1 MTMKRTG
8 IYFEVCNFDGIHSLV
23 IRSNDTFEATVES
36 LQDVVDRAKAA
47 GYDNDE
53 KWLIVKVEWEKDFDE
68 KGIFQKETVTH
79 TTVGVYDNGKVTR
92 I

>member
-1 MTMKRTG
+1 MKRTG
-8 IYFEVCNFDGIHSLV
+8 SYYEVCSFDGIHSLV

-36 LQDVVDRAKAA
+36 LQDVIDRAKAA

-68 KGIFQKETVTH
+68 NGVFQKETVTR
-79 TTVGVYDNGKVTR
+79 TTVGIYDNGKVTR
-92 I
+92 G

>member
-1 MTMKRTG
+1 MKRTG
-8 IYFEVCNFDGIHSLV
+8 SYYEVCSFDGIHSLV
-23 IRSNDTFEATVES
+23 IRRNDTFEATVES

-92 I
+92 G

>member
-1 MTMKRTG
+1 MKRTG
-8 IYFEVCNFDGIHSLV
+8 VYFEVCSFDGIHSLV

-53 KWLIVKVEWEKDFDE
+53 KWLIVRIEWEKDFDE
-68 KGIFQKETVTH
+68 NGIFQKETVIH
-79 TTVGVYDNGKVTR
+79 TTVGIYDNGKVTR

>member
-1 MTMKRTG
+1 MKRTG
-8 IYFEVCNFDGIHSLV
+8 SYYEVCSFDGIHSLV

-36 LQDVVDRAKAA
+36 LQDVIDRAKAA

-68 KGIFQKETVTH
+68 NGVFQKETVTR
-79 TTVGVYDNGKVTR
+79 TTVGIYDNGKVTR

>member
-1 MTMKRTG
+1 MKRTG
-8 IYFEVCNFDGIHSLV
+8 IYFEVFSFDGIHSLV

-53 KWLIVKVEWEKDFDE
+53 KWLIVKVEWEKDFD
-68 KGIFQKETVTH
+68 KNGVCQKETVVR
-79 TTVGVYDNGKVTR
+79 TTVGIYDNGKVTR

>member
-1 MTMKRTG
+1 M
-8 IYFEVCNFDGIHSLV
+8 FSFDGIHSLV

-68 KGIFQKETVTH
+68 NGIFRKEAVMH
-79 TTVGVYDNGKVTR
+79 TTVGIYDNGKVTR

>member
-1 MTMKRTG
+1 MKRTG
-8 IYFEVCNFDGIHSLV
+8 SYYEVCSFDGIHSLV

-53 KWLIVKVEWEKDFDE
+53 KWLIVKIEWEKDFDE
-68 KGIFQKETVTH
+68 KGIFQKETVMR
-79 TTVGVYDNGKVTR
+79 TTVGIYDNGKVTR

>member
-1 MTMKRTG
+1 MKRTG
-8 IYFEVCNFDGIHSLV
+8 FYFEVCSFDGIHSLV

-36 LQDVVDRAKAA
+36 LQEVIDRAKAA

-68 KGIFQKETVTH
+68 NGVFQKETVTR
-79 TTVGVYDNGKVTR
+79 TTVGIYDNGKVTR
-92 I
+92 G

>member
-1 MTMKRTG
+1 MKRTG
-8 IYFEVCNFDGIHSLV
+8 IYFEVCSFDGIHSLV

-68 KGIFQKETVTH
+68 NGVFQKETVVR
-79 TTVGVYDNGKVTR
+79 TTVGIYDNGKVTR